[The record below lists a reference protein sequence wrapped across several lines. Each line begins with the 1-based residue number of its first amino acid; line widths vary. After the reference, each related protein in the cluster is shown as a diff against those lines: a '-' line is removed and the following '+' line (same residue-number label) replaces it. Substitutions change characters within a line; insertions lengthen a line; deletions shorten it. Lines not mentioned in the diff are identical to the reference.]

1 MPLAMNRRTFVLA
14 AAPALAFAANVHAA
28 AFAAPESI
36 RLPLDSRDGL
46 DIIGL
51 TPKSKAEPG
60 TLHGRHSLRMLQ
72 VPEPDANGRASD
84 SMFAIVKNSG
94 FEDGTIEAELA
105 GMPRSGAP
113 AVARGFVGIAFRM
126 SPDTS
131 RFEMFYIRPTNG
143 RAYDQLLRNHATQYV
158 SYPGYNWPG
167 LRTEAPGVYEFYA
180 DMEPGAWTT
189 MKITVAGTKARL
201 YLNDAAQ
208 PCLIV
213 NDLKQGRTNGT
224 IALWSGPDSDTYFRN
239 LTITPRSDGGAPF
252 DKLRVTIKLQ
262 PNRVR

>member
-14 AAPALAFAANVHAA
+14 AAPALILAANMCPT
-28 AFAAPESI
+28 AFAAPAPT
-36 RLPLDSRDGL
+36 RLPLVSLDGL

-60 TLHGRHSLRMLQ
+60 TLQGRRGLRMLQ
-72 VPEPDANGRASD
+72 VPEVDASGRASD
-84 SMFAIVKNSG
+84 SMFAVVKNAG

-113 AVARGFVGIAFRM
+113 AVSRGFVGIAFRM
-126 SPDTS
+126 SADTS

-143 RAYDQLLRNHATQYV
+143 RADDQLLRNHATQYV
-158 SYPGYNWPG
+158 SYPGYNWPR
-167 LRTEAPGVYEFYA
+167 LRTEAPGVYESYA

-189 MKITVAGTKARL
+189 MKITVTGTKARL
-201 YLNDAAQ
+201 YLNDATH

-213 NDLKQGRTNGT
+213 NDLKQGRTNGS
-224 IALWSGPDSDTYFRN
+224 IALWSGPDSDAYFRN
-239 LTITPRSDGGAPF
+239 LTITRA
-252 DKLRVTIKLQ
+252 
-262 PNRVR
+262 